1 MNLSQ
6 AESCPPNFNAS
17 TTVDS
22 ALSLC
27 DIFKEAGT
35 KHKDFHM
42 ANNSSITC
50 VSAFSSESP
59 AERSTACKP
68 TNEALATEKQYHK
81 EPHHKEPSHRSSIDG
96 ESFTIKLND
105 ADSSAVPTQK
115 QRLFAETRKE
125 KAEKHIYSHPAMLAA
140 LIELDSEDD

>member
-6 AESCPPNFNAS
+6 AESCSSSINAS
-17 TTVDS
+17 ATVDL

-35 KHKDFHM
+35 KHNDFHM
-42 ANNSSITC
+42 TNNSSINC
-50 VSAFSSESP
+50 VSAFSSESS
-59 AERSTACKP
+59 AQRSTAYKP

-81 EPHHKEPSHRSSIDG
+81 EPYHKEPSHSSSIEC

-115 QRLFAETRKE
+115 QRLFAKTRKE
-125 KAEKHIYSHPAMLAA
+125 KAEKHIYSHPAMIAA
-140 LIELDSEDD
+140 LIELDSDDD